1 MKTSLLLGFTVLNI
15 SVTGIVLGQSTFE
28 FSNIVPTSGIDAPV
42 FDAQG
47 MPLAGSNYFAELY
60 GGPAT
65 NSLAPAIRFGSRV
78 MAPFLTGPGAGY
90 FQVVFVEIPS
100 VPGNGSAWLQ
110 VKAWDARLGA
120 TYEEVAL
127 RGLGGYGESA
137 LFFAQG
143 GSSGPNPTLPG
154 HLIGLE
160 SFSLRQVVP
169 EPSALALLLVG
180 LPLLVLHRCCKR
192 R

>member
-1 MKTSLLLGFTVLNI
+1 MKANLLI
-15 SVTGIVLGQSTFE
+15 SVIALGLSFSGIALGQSTFE

-47 MPLAGSNYFAELY
+47 VPLAGSNYFAELY
-60 GGPAT
+60 GGPGT
-65 NSLAPAIRFGSRV
+65 NSLAPAISFGSRV
-78 MAPFLTGPGAGY
+78 MSPFLTGPGAGY
-90 FQVVFVEIPS
+90 YQVTFVEIPS
-100 VPGNGSAWLQ
+100 VPGNVSAWLQ

-120 TYEEVAL
+120 TYEEVAS

-154 HLIGLE
+154 PLIGLQ
-160 SFSLRQVVP
+160 SFSLREVVP
-169 EPSALALLLVG
+169 EPNTVWLLLLG
-180 LPLLVLHRCCKR
+180 LPLLFVRLR
-192 R
+192 RRK